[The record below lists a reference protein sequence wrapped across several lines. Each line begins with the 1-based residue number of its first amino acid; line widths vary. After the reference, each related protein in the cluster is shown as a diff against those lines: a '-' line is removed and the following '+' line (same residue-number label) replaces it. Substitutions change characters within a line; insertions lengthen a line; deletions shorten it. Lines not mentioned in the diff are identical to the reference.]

1 MFGAYGYKNTLVGN
15 IASSLAK
22 QKAKQTKKVIRNEG
36 GKIGKKYKNW
46 SNTNEG
52 KLITGAVGGYMRN
65 RGKINKALN
74 SFKFAV
80 E

>member
-1 MFGAYGYKNTLVGN
+1 MGFSGSRDFLSG

-22 QKAKQTKKVIRNEG
+22 QKAKQVKKVIRNEG
-36 GKIGKKYKNW
+36 GKIGKKYKKW
-46 SNTNEG
+46 SNTLEG

-65 RGKINKALN
+65 RGKINKTLN
-74 SFKFAV
+74 NFKFAV